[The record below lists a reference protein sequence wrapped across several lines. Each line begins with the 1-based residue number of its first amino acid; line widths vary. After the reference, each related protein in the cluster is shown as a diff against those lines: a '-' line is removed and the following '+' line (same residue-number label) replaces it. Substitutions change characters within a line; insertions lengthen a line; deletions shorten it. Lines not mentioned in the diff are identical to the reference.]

1 MDQSLTA
8 HPPFPLAS
16 AHQLLTLLAT
26 DDAFRASFVATPKE
40 ALLRVGL
47 LEWQADAA
55 LAGYSCLA
63 VHTLASKQAIATGK
77 DKLLEK
83 LTSRAA
89 HTVEFTFAEG
99 GSQTATVAAA

>member
-1 MDQSLTA
+1 MDQSATS

-26 DDAFRASFVATPKE
+26 DDAFRDCFVASPKQ

-55 LAGYSCLA
+55 LAGHSCLA
-63 VHTLASKQAIATGK
+63 VRTLASKQAIASSN
-77 DKLLEK
+77 DRLLEN
-83 LTSRAA
+83 LTSRGA
-89 HTVEFTFAEG
+89 HTVPFTFAEEG
-99 GSQTATVAAA
+99 PQTATIAAA

>member
-1 MDQSLTA
+1 MDQSATS

-26 DDAFRASFVATPKE
+26 DDAFRDCFVASPKQ

-55 LAGYSCLA
+55 LAGHSCLA
-63 VHTLASKQAIATGK
+63 VRTWRR
-77 DKLLEK
+77 
-83 LTSRAA
+83 SRPSPPVR
-89 HTVEFTFAEG
+89 TVCWRT
-99 GSQTATVAAA
+99 

>member
-1 MDQSLTA
+1 MDQSPTA
-8 HPPFPLAS
+8 HPPFPLAC

-26 DDAFRASFVATPKE
+26 DDAFRACFVATPKQ

-55 LAGYSCLA
+55 LAGHSCLA

-77 DKLLEK
+77 DRLLEN

-89 HTVEFTFAEG
+89 HTVVFTFAEG
-99 GSQTATVAAA
+99 GPQTATVAAA